1 MISTPIRDRLLDAAA
16 DMTCATGWR
25 EVTMAKIAQHVGVS
39 RQTVYNELGSK
50 PQIAE
55 NLVLRELAR
64 FLEVVSATLMEHE
77 DVVDGL
83 RSAAEEALLLAEENA
98 ILKAAL
104 TAAHAGTNDL
114 LPLLTTNADR
124 LIEQATS
131 VVLAVVDEHYGDLG
145 FSGSERKLTVETLV
159 RLVVSHMLQPH
170 HPAAATSDH
179 IAWIAARILDRPY
192 RSRG

>member
-1 MISTPIRDRLLDAAA
+1 VISTPLRDRLLDAAA

-39 RQTVYNELGSK
+39 RQTVYNELGSR

-83 RSAAEEALLLAEENA
+83 RSAPRKHCCSPRRTRSSRQLSPRR
-98 ILKAAL
+98 IP
-104 TAAHAGTNDL
+104 GR
-114 LPLLTTNADR
+114 TTCCR
-124 LIEQATS
+124 C
-131 VVLAVVDEHYGDLG
+131 
-145 FSGSERKLTVETLV
+145 
-159 RLVVSHMLQPH
+159 
-170 HPAAATSDH
+170 
-179 IAWIAARILDRPY
+179 
-192 RSRG
+192 